1 MRDVSNKSISHGEL
15 RQLFGESMPIGVTEI
30 AAKSILNPKAAR
42 LELIEVSKRIREG
55 RAGPAMACTGC
66 GCMESI
72 EELRARDPN
81 ILSCCPERNMIPA
94 EDLIADLWKKAYGRK

>member
-1 MRDVSNKSISHGEL
+1 MRNVSDKSISHEEL
-15 RQLFGESMPIGVTEI
+15 RQLFGETFPIGVTEI
-30 AAKSILNPKAAR
+30 AMNSIISPKAAR

-72 EELRARDPN
+72 EELRARDPKV
-81 ILSCCPERNMIPA
+81 LSCCPERKMIPA
-94 EDLIADLWKKAYGRK
+94 EDLITDLWKKAYGDK